1 MEIVQKI
8 GEYIKTERKKQGLS
22 QEGLAMKSEIDRA
35 YMSSIE
41 KGQRN
46 ISIQILYQIISKGLN
61 KSLAEF
67 FNEVN
72 L

>member
-1 MEIVQKI
+1 MEIVEKI
-8 GEYIKTERKKQGLS
+8 CNHIKAERKKQGLS

-41 KGQRN
+41 NGQRN
-46 ISIQILYQIISKGLN
+46 ISIQILYQITSKGLN
-61 KSLAEF
+61 KSMADF
-67 FNEVN
+67 FNEIN